1 MTGSINVSREGQS
14 AIPLCLPNNYKWNKL
29 TGECIKI
36 GEERSSLYVI
46 HEALNQLKSIKGKG
60 VHFSYHRFWA
70 HFVFEYGS
78 G

>member
-1 MTGSINVSREGQS
+1 MTGSMKALREAQL

-29 TGECIKI
+29 TGECTKI

-46 HEALNQLKSIKGKG
+46 DEALNQLKSIKGKS
-60 VHFSYHRFWA
+60 VLFSYHRFRA

>member
-1 MTGSINVSREGQS
+1 MTRSIKASREAHL
-14 AIPLCLPNNYKWNKL
+14 AIPLCLPNNYKWNKF
-29 TGECIKI
+29 TGECTKI

-46 HEALNQLKSIKGKG
+46 EEALNQLKTIKGKG